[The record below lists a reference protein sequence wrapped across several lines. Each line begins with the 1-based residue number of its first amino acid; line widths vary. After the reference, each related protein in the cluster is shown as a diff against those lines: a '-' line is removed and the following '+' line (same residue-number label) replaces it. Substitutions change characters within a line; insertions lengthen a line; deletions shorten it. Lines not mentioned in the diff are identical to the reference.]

1 MERKCPLLEGLT
13 VQSLYE
19 KISVWEINVIKGKW
33 ISFINI
39 DATHSNNGITY
50 LQKYSFER
58 LTSSRSQNRKKKCY
72 TVNILI

>member
-50 LQKYSFER
+50 LQ
-58 LTSSRSQNRKKKCY
+58 
-72 TVNILI
+72 ILI

>member
-1 MERKCPLLEGLT
+1 MGSGYFDMEPKCPLLEGLT

-50 LQKYSFER
+50 LQ
-58 LTSSRSQNRKKKCY
+58 
-72 TVNILI
+72 ILIWKTYK

>member
-50 LQKYSFER
+50 LHNTHLKDLQVADHKIA
-58 LTSSRSQNRKKKCY
+58 KKN
-72 TVNILI
+72 VIR

>member
-1 MERKCPLLEGLT
+1 MGSGYFDMERKCPLLEGLT

-50 LQKYSFER
+50 LQIPIWKTY
-58 LTSSRSQNRKKKCY
+58 K
-72 TVNILI
+72 